1 MKNRIKK
8 TARIVGLIL
17 AVVLLLNTFY
27 ASEVSAAESR
37 TIMTIYPELTTS
49 DGRVTVTVCIT
60 YQESTGIFT
69 GASVQRIGATTD
81 VSNLVVETPV
91 LSADKKTV
99 TVTVGYNYT
108 SWGTTYYAIERLQKK
123 AP

>member
-37 TIMTIYPELTTS
+37 TIMTIYPVLTTS
-49 DGRVTVTVCIT
+49 DNRVAVTVCIT

-69 GASVQRIGATTD
+69 GASVHQIAAKTD
-81 VSNLVVETPV
+81 VSNLVVETPE

-99 TVTVGYNYT
+99 TVLVGYNYT
-108 SWGTTYYAIERLQKK
+108 SWGVTHYVREVLSKK